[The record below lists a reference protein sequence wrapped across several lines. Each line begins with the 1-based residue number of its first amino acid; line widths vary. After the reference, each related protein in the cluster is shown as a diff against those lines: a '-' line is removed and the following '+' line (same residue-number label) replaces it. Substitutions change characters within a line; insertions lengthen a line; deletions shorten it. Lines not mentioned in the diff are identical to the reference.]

1 MAHYRIVHRPGGVIH
16 SLVYH
21 IRFVSVRR
29 EGPCNFQSE
38 NIPSN
43 VLATVRS
50 WIRGFSGSH
59 LFSSLFIRASV
70 SKQFRL
76 WFPLNNLS
84 SLRPRARCF
93 YRLVVSPCPLWCSA
107 PQFLLPLIG
116 SLRACPWPQDN
127 LPSRPQIPSRF
138 SLCSSDIRF
147 LRGILP
153 AVRKPL
159 QSEWRGRSRCSV
171 ENHYLH
177 IEYKKTLNCLY
188 KCINDCLI
196 HTNAVQE
203 CYWIAN
209 SVIKMLMNGLCTI
222 LFACC
227 LYWISRW
234 CKWLEC

>member
-1 MAHYRIVHRPGGVIH
+1 MAHYRLVHRPGGVIH

-21 IRFVSVRR
+21 ILFAGRGLATFTRKS
-29 EGPCNFQSE
+29 
-38 NIPSN
+38 IPSN

-70 SKQFRL
+70 SNSFVYDFL
-76 WFPLNNLS
+76 LTISHLFVH
-84 SLRPRARCF
+84 AH
-93 YRLVVSPCPLWCSA
+93 VVSTFSWSLPA
-107 PQFLLPLIG
+107 PSDVACHNASCRWSVHSERVRDHKIIFLLVLKSPH
-116 SLRACPWPQDN
+116 D
-127 LPSRPQIPSRF
+127 
-138 SLCSSDIRF
+138 SLCVRVIF
-147 LRGILP
+147 GFFVAFCLRSENL
-153 AVRKPL
+153 L
-159 QSEWRGRSRCSV
+159 QSEWRGRSPCSV